1 MKKMKAAVLFKPKD
15 LRIVEKDIP
24 PISPDEVLLRV
35 KAVGV
40 CGSDVHYYRDGR
52 IGDTIVKEPQVL
64 GHEFSGQVVEVGG
77 EAGGIE
83 VGMRV
88 AVEPGVPCGKCEA
101 CITGKYN
108 ICPKVKFCGTPPVDG
123 AYQEFY
129 AAKAALVHPFSQE
142 ISFEEGAMIEPLA
155 VALHSVNVAPVK
167 NGDTVAVL
175 GSGSIGLMLIQAA
188 RSAGGARIIATD
200 LLDYRVK
207 AAKDF
212 GADFSINAGKEDPVA
227 AIMEYTGGRGV
238 DVAFEAAGVSETPQ
252 QAIEIV
258 RPGGIVGLV
267 GICREN
273 TIPLDLHPARR
284 KEVTLQAV
292 RRFRH
297 VYPRAV
303 TLLERGQ
310 VNVAGLITHRLPL
323 EKITSA
329 FEMVENY
336 ADGVLKAVILP

>member
-1 MKKMKAAVLFKPKD
+1 MNKMKAAVLFKAKD
-15 LRIVEKDIP
+15 LRIVEKDVPRIG
-24 PISPDEVLLRV
+24 PDEVLVRV

-52 IGDTIVKEPQVL
+52 IGDTVVKEPLVL
-64 GHEFSGQVVEVGG
+64 GHEFSGEVVEVGAQVR
-77 EAGGIE
+77 EIE
-83 VGMRV
+83 PGMRV

-101 CITGKYN
+101 CLTGKYN
-108 ICPKVKFCGTPPVDG
+108 ICPEVKFCGTPPVDG

-129 AAKAALVHPFSQE
+129 AAKATLVYPFSKE

-167 NGDTVAVL
+167 NGDWVAVL
-175 GSGSIGLMLIQAA
+175 GSGPIGLMLIQAA
-188 RSAGGARIIATD
+188 RSAGATRIIATD
-200 LLDYRVK
+200 LLDYLVK
-207 AAKDF
+207 AAEEF
-212 GADFSINAGKEDPVA
+212 GADFSLNAAKEDPVA
-227 AIMEYTGGRGV
+227 AIMEFTGGRGV
-238 DVAFEAAGVSETPQ
+238 DVAFEAAGVPETVQ

-267 GICREN
+267 GICHKD
-273 TIPLDLHPARR
+273 TIPLDLHPAIR
-284 KEVTLQAV
+284 KELTLQAV

-303 TLLERGQ
+303 ALLERGQ

-323 EKITSA
+323 EEITSA
-329 FEMVENY
+329 FEMVDNY
-336 ADGVLKAVILP
+336 ADSVLKAVILP